1 VTPSAALADRR
12 QRAREAAF
20 DEPAWQLASADEV
33 NRIAAAIET
42 ATRVQITPG
51 LIAAARQI
59 ATEQMHDPQA
69 PTDPAER
76 WKVILTAAFR
86 AAGFEVEQ

>member
-1 VTPSAALADRR
+1 MANELADRR
-12 QRAREAAF
+12 QRAREAFYDSAG
-20 DEPAWQLASADEV
+20 DVNNPADPLE
-33 NRIAAAIET
+33 AAIET
-42 ATRVQITPG
+42 ATRVQITPE
-51 LIAAARQI
+51 IVATTRQV

-86 AAGFEVEQ
+86 AAGFEVEE

>member
-1 VTPSAALADRR
+1 MTPSAALADRR
-12 QRAREAAF
+12 QRAREAAY
-20 DEPAWQLASADEV
+20 DAAPGNGTVRDATE
-33 NRIAAAIET
+33 AAIDT

-51 LIAAARQI
+51 LVAAAREI